1 MARVALRTG
10 TPSLRLLAEV
20 FLMTPVTT
28 GEIGESRARFG
39 ARAKFAPSTDR
50 GAITILLPCCLRY
63 AVDGLSWYL
72 YNRRRS

>member
-1 MARVALRTG
+1 
-10 TPSLRLLAEV
+10 
-20 FLMTPVTT
+20 MTPVTT

-39 ARAKFAPSTDR
+39 AWAKFARSTDR